1 MSVPARNPLMA
12 DIARATQEL
21 RNGRRAEAIAIY
33 EDIVEKAGDDVAVR
47 IGLGRLCSEL
57 GAPDEAGKHFAVA
70 VDREPDNAHFLGYLA
85 VARQQGGQAEA
96 AFRLFEKAMSIDP
109 AIFEVVH
116 GLGVY
121 YMHRSDYLEAHKYL
135 DKALTLRQKDAGL
148 LTNLATTLTHLN
160 EHERALECA
169 EKALKLDPTH
179 PNTHYAVGTIL
190 TELGRTDDAIRHFER
205 TIRQHRTFGAAY
217 DLYSRVK
224 KFSDADKAFI
234 EKTEKVLEKGM
245 PARERISLHYA
256 LGKMHDDCRE
266 WERAFEHFSQ
276 ANLLKRKPFDLKRER
291 RVFRQLKRVYT
302 SSSLE
307 ALKSYGNSTSAPVFI
322 VGMPRSGTTLMERI
336 IASHPEGAAAGE
348 LTEMS
353 RIAEDLSSSATP
365 RQFAA
370 MTRANMT
377 PENLA
382 RNAETYLHVL
392 RQAREHAGRI
402 VDKQP
407 FNYYHLGLISVL
419 FPNATIVHAVR
430 HPLDVCLSC
439 YFQNFTELPWTND
452 FGSIASFYRLY
463 REFMDYWRKA
473 LPEGKIVDFEYE
485 SVVEDP
491 ETQGRRLLEACGLRW
506 DAGVLEFYRQ
516 EGVVRTASMWQV
528 RQPIYRGSR
537 MRWKNYAGH
546 LRALASDLA
555 EYLQEDR
562 EELAEFG
569 IEIPRSSGIGWIRRL
584 TG

>member
-1 MSVPARNPLMA
+1 M
-12 DIARATQEL
+12 
-21 RNGRRAEAIAIY
+21 
-33 EDIVEKAGDDVAVR
+33 
-47 IGLGRLCSEL
+47 
-57 GAPDEAGKHFAVA
+57 
-70 VDREPDNAHFLGYLA
+70 
-85 VARQQGGQAEA
+85 
-96 AFRLFEKAMSIDP
+96 
-109 AIFEVVH
+109 
-116 GLGVY
+116 
-121 YMHRSDYLEAHKYL
+121 
-135 DKALTLRQKDAGL
+135 
-148 LTNLATTLTHLN
+148 
-160 EHERALECA
+160 
-169 EKALKLDPTH
+169 
-179 PNTHYAVGTIL
+179 
-190 TELGRTDDAIRHFER
+190 
-205 TIRQHRTFGAAY
+205 
-217 DLYSRVK
+217 
-224 KFSDADKAFI
+224 
-234 EKTEKVLEKGM
+234 
-245 PARERISLHYA
+245 
-256 LGKMHDDCRE
+256 
-266 WERAFEHFSQ
+266 
-276 ANLLKRKPFDLKRER
+276 
-291 RVFRQLKRVYT
+291 
-302 SSSLE
+302 
-307 ALKSYGNSTSAPVFI
+307 
-322 VGMPRSGTTLMERI
+322 
-336 IASHPEGAAAGE
+336 
-348 LTEMS
+348 
-353 RIAEDLSSSATP
+353 
-365 RQFAA
+365 
-370 MTRANMT
+370 
-377 PENLA
+377 
-382 RNAETYLHVL
+382 

-463 REFMDYWRKA
+463 REFMDYWRKV